1 MKRETLIMGVKGEGQ
16 LLMTAFVLFV
26 FWGFFWLPVKK
37 KIGTIGKSF
46 SLSRALHF
54 PYFKKMLGF
63 A

>member
-1 MKRETLIMGVKGEGQ
+1 MGVKGEGQ

-26 FWGFFWLPVKK
+26 FWGFFRLPVKK

-54 PYFKKMLGF
+54 PYLKEMLGF